1 MVKYIVQP
9 GDTLGTIAG
18 KYGTSVRAIVQANGI
33 RNPDMIHSGQILRV
47 PTHHYDDNNHY
58 GYKHHD
64 DNNNNYHN
72 NSHYHDNNNDNDNH
86 HYSYKHHDD

>member
-18 KYGTSVRAIVQANGI
+18 KYSTTVQAIVRANGI

-47 PTHHYDDNNHY
+47 PTHHYDDNNNNN
-58 GYKHHD
+58 
-64 DNNNNYHN
+64 NNNNYSN
-72 NSHYHDNNNDNDNH
+72 NNYNNNYNNDNQ